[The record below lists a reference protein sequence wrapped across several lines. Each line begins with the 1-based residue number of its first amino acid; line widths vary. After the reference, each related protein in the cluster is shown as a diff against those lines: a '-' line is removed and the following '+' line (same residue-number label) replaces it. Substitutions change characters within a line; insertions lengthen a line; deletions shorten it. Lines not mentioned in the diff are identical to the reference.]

1 MPCPEKPITIA
12 NIIPG
17 KGIFL
22 FSISL
27 APLLL
32 FSMSLLPLTR
42 HSSSC
47 DARYSLAARLSL
59 PFLSERALLRMRCA
73 SARPRVSLITDWS
86 RVGDTLGVLSPAA
99 NAVTKDKTTEGK
111 PPIGRNRG
119 RSLAEVCDKPWRRR
133 KKLSRTRGEREI
145 GERGLGDIFLPPAYN
160 YTTRLRERRGK
171 QAKGL
176 DGVRETVT
184 DRGERGGTQ

>member
-1 MPCPEKPITIA
+1 MSLSSYTCVPCPEKPITIA

-59 PFLSERALLRMRCA
+59 PFLSERARLRMRCA

-99 NAVTKDKTTEGK
+99 NAVTRDKTTEGK

-133 KKLSRTRGEREI
+133 KKLSRRE
-145 GERGLGDIFLPPAYN
+145 GDRRKEAGGHFSPSCLHN
-160 YTTRLRERRGK
+160 TRLGGGRKGK
-171 QAKGL
+171 ASKGA
-176 DGVRETVT
+176 
-184 DRGERGGTQ
+184 